1 MIELSWPWFLLLLPL
16 PFIMYFLPKAKPKG
30 DGIWWGNTAQLV
42 DHQDGKAIPKRL
54 TLRYTCLLI
63 SWILLIFAMSQPVWL
78 GEPTKVTPSGRDLLI
93 ALDLSGSM
101 QVSDMALND
110 QPANRLEAAK
120 SVLSD
125 FIQQRRG
132 DRIGIIVF
140 GSKAYLQA
148 PLSFDTKTINQLV
161 QEAQIGFAGEQTAIG
176 DAIGLGIKR
185 LEDKPSD
192 KKVLILMTDGANTA
206 GRVQPQQA
214 AAFAASQNVKIHT
227 IGIGADSMIV
237 QSFFGPKAINPSS
250 DLDETL
256 LKNIA
261 AQTGGEYFRAKST
274 EDLQAIYQTLDAL
287 EPTPA
292 EDIWQRPLTS
302 LFHWLGLASIIF
314 LGLAL
319 LASKQLAW
327 KKSFLHKRSSRKGG
341 QA

>member
-1 MIELSWPWFLLLLPL
+1 MLELSWPWFLLLLPL
-16 PFIMYFLPKAKPKG
+16 PFIMYFLPQTKPRG
-30 DGIWWGNTAQLV
+30 DGIWWGSSTELLSKHDTTTTV
-42 DHQDGKAIPKRL
+42 KRP
-54 TLRYTCLLI
+54 TLHYVCLLL
-63 SWILLIFAMSQPVWL
+63 SWVLLVLAISQPVWL

-125 FIQQRRG
+125 FIQARRG

-161 QEAQIGFAGEQTAIG
+161 QETQIGFAGEQTAIG

-214 AAFAASQNVKIHT
+214 ASFAASQNVKIHT
-227 IGIGADSMIV
+227 IGIGADSMVV

-274 EDLQAIYQTLDAL
+274 EDLHSIYQTLDAL
-287 EPTPA
+287 EPTPT

-302 LFHWLGLASIIF
+302 LFHWLGLGSMVFFA
-314 LGLAL
+314 LAL
-319 LASKQLAW
+319 LSSKHIAW
-327 KKSFLHKRSSRKGG
+327 NNRFKKDVTRKGG

>member
-1 MIELSWPWFLLLLPL
+1 MLELSWPWFLLLLPV
-16 PFIMYFLPKAKPKG
+16 PFLMYFLPKAKPKG
-30 DGIWWGNTAQLV
+30 DGIWWGNTEQLV
-42 DHQDGKAIPKRL
+42 DHQDRKAITKRPS
-54 TLRYTCLLI
+54 LRYSCLLI
-63 SWILLIFAMSQPVWL
+63 SWTLLVFAIAQPVWL

-101 QVSDMALND
+101 QVSDMELNG

-125 FIQQRRG
+125 FIKERRG

-214 AAFAASQNVKIHT
+214 ATFAASQNVKIHT
-227 IGIGADSMIV
+227 IGIGADRMIV

-261 AQTGGEYFRAKST
+261 AKTGGEYFRAKST
-274 EDLQAIYQTLDAL
+274 EDLKNIYKTLDAL

-302 LFHWLGLASIIF
+302 LFHWLCFASLVF
-314 LGLAL
+314 FGLAL
-319 LASKQLAW
+319 LTGKELDLNMP
-327 KKSFLHKRSSRKGG
+327 FKRKHRRHQGG
-341 QA
+341 QS

>member
-1 MIELSWPWFLLLLPL
+1 MLELSWPWFLLLLPL
-16 PFIMYFLPKAKPKG
+16 PVIMYFLPKAKPKG
-30 DGIWWGNTAQLV
+30 DGIWWGNSEHV
-42 DHQDGKAIPKRL
+42 INHQDNKAISKRPSL
-54 TLRYTCLLI
+54 GYLCLI
-63 SWILLIFAMSQPVWL
+63 MSWVLLVLAITQPVWL

-101 QVSDMALND
+101 QVSDMTLND

-125 FIQQRRG
+125 FIQARRG
-132 DRIGIIVF
+132 DRIGVIVF

-176 DAIGLGIKR
+176 DAIGLSIKR

-206 GRVQPQQA
+206 GRVQPLQA
-214 AAFAASQNVKIHT
+214 AAFAASQNVRVHT

-237 QSFFGPKAINPSS
+237 QSFFGPKAINPST

-274 EDLQAIYQTLDAL
+274 QDLQAIYQTLDAL
-287 EPTPA
+287 EPTPT

-302 LFHWLGLASIIF
+302 LFHWLGLGSLVF
-314 LGLAL
+314 LVLSL
-319 LASKQLAW
+319 LASQQLQF
-327 KKSFLHKRSSRKGG
+327 KKSSRRSSAPHRGD

>member
-1 MIELSWPWFLLLLPL
+1 MLELSLPWFLLLLPL

-30 DGIWWGNTAQLV
+30 DGIWWGNTEQLM
-42 DHQDGKAIPKRL
+42 DHQDRKAMPKSV
-54 TLRYTCLLI
+54 TWRYMCLLL
-63 SWILLIFAMSQPVWL
+63 SWVLLVFALSQPIWL

-101 QVSDMALND
+101 QVTDMTLNN
-110 QPANRLEAAK
+110 QSVNRLEAAK
-120 SVLSD
+120 SVLSG
-125 FIQQRRG
+125 FIQERRG

-161 QEAQIGFAGEQTAIG
+161 QETQIGFAGEQTAIG

-214 AAFAASQNVKIHT
+214 AEFAASQNVKIHT

-237 QSFFGPKAINPSS
+237 QSFFGPKVINPST

-274 EDLQAIYQTLDAL
+274 EDLHAIYQTLDAL

-292 EDIWQRPLTS
+292 EDVWQRPLTS
-302 LFHWLGLASIIF
+302 LFHWLGLGSMAF

-319 LASKQLAW
+319 LMSKQLSWNKRAW
-327 KKSFLHKRSSRKGG
+327 RSGEK
-341 QA
+341 A

>member
-1 MIELSWPWFLLLLPL
+1 MLELSWPWFLLILPL
-16 PFIMYFLPKAKPKG
+16 PFILYFLPKTKVKG
-30 DGIWWGNTAQLV
+30 DGIWWGNTSQLIH
-42 DHQDGKAIPKRL
+42 HQGNNVLPRNP
-54 TLRYTCLLI
+54 TLRYACLAL
-63 SWILLIFAMSQPVWL
+63 SWFLLVLAIAQPVWL

-101 QVSDMALND
+101 QVTDMTLND

-120 SVLSD
+120 LVLSD
-125 FIQQRRG
+125 FIKERRG

-140 GSKAYLQA
+140 GTKAYLQA

-161 QEAQIGFAGEQTAIG
+161 QETQIGFAGEQTAIG

-214 AAFAASQNVKIHT
+214 ATFAASQNVRIHT
-227 IGIGADSMIV
+227 IGIGADSMMV

-274 EDLQAIYQTLDAL
+274 EDLRAIYQTLDAL

-302 LFHWLGLASIIF
+302 LFHWLGFGSVAFLALS
-314 LGLAL
+314 L
-319 LASKQLAW
+319 LASRQVSLRTRNW
-327 KKSFLHKRSSRKGG
+327 RKGDRL
-341 QA
+341 

>member
-1 MIELSWPWFLLLLPL
+1 MLELTWPWLLFLLPIPL
-16 PFIMYFLPKAKPKG
+16 AMFFLPKTKPKG
-30 DGIWWGNTAQLV
+30 NAIWWVNTELLIH
-42 DHQDGKAIPKRL
+42 HQDTKAASGRFKIRFL
-54 TLRYTCLLI
+54 CLAT
-63 SWILLIFAMSQPVWL
+63 SWILLVLAMTKPVWL
-78 GEPTKVTPSGRDLLI
+78 GEPTKVVPSGRDLLI

-101 QVSDMALND
+101 QVADMVLND
-110 QPANRLEAAK
+110 QSANRLEAAK
-120 SVLSD
+120 SVLSE
-125 FIQQRRG
+125 FIKERRG

-206 GRVQPQQA
+206 GRVQPEQA
-214 AAFAASQNVKIHT
+214 ATFAASQDVRIHT
-227 IGIGADSMIV
+227 IGIGAESMLV
-237 QSFFGPKAINPSS
+237 QSFFGSKTINPSS

-274 EDLQAIYQTLDAL
+274 EDLKAIYQTLDTL

-302 LFHWLGLASIIF
+302 LFHWLGFAAIAF

-319 LASKQLAW
+319 LSNRDVIW
-327 KKSFLHKRSSRKGG
+327 RKRSLL
-341 QA
+341 

>member
-1 MIELSWPWFLLLLPL
+1 MLELTWPWFLWLLPVPL
-16 PFIMYFLPKAKPKG
+16 LMYFLPESKTNTQA
-30 DGIWWGNTAQLV
+30 IWWNNTEQLQHYQ
-42 DHQDGKAIPKRL
+42 DHKAAAKRP
-54 TLRYTCLLI
+54 TLKYMMLLAA
-63 SWILLIFAMSQPVWL
+63 WGLLVTAMTQPIWL

-101 QVSDMALND
+101 QVSDMTLND
-110 QPANRLEAAK
+110 EPANRLNAAK
-120 SVLSD
+120 SVLAD
-125 FIQQRRG
+125 FIEARQG

-148 PLSFDTKTINQLV
+148 PLSFDTHTINQLV

-214 AAFAASQNVKIHT
+214 AAFAQSQNVRIHT
-227 IGIGADSMIV
+227 IGIGADSMVV
-237 QSFFGPKAINPSS
+237 QSFFGAKVVNPSS

-256 LKNIA
+256 LRNIA

-274 EDLQAIYQTLDAL
+274 QDLQAIYQTLNDL
-287 EPTPA
+287 EPTPDEA
-292 EDIWQRPLTS
+292 VWQRPLTS
-302 LFHWLGLASIIF
+302 LFHWLSLASMVC
-314 LGLAL
+314 LGLSL
-319 LASKQLAW
+319 LVGRQLAW
-327 KKSFLHKRSSRKGG
+327 RQRAEQTGDD
-341 QA
+341 A